1 LANMNI
7 EKASEIFGKIKQE
20 INKAVIG
27 KDEIIKALMLG
38 LIAGGHVLIEGPPGS
53 AKTTIAKSFA
63 KTIGGTFKRIQFTP
77 DMMPADITG
86 FNLYSTQ
93 GTYSFIE
100 GPIFA
105 NIILADELNRTTPRT
120 QSALLEAMQEHQVTI
135 EGKTLTLKL
144 PFMVVATQVL
154 AGGEGTYPLTD
165 VQMDRFMLRVFSQY
179 LSKDEEAL
187 IINGID
193 AIDTPDINTVTT
205 PDEIIKLQQLT
216 KQVHVSPDIVNYI
229 TAIVHSIRKDP
240 DVAYGLSTRSGISI
254 FKSARVFAAL
264 DGRDYVIPDDV
275 KRLAYFAIEHRLR
288 IKPEAE
294 MDDITP
300 RMVINKALN
309 SIPVPKFDM

>member
-1 LANMNI
+1 MNI
-7 EKASEIFGKIKQE
+7 EMAAEIYKKINNE

-27 KDEIIKALMLG
+27 KDELIKGLMLG

-63 KTIGGTFKRIQFTP
+63 KAVGGTFKRIQFTP

-93 GTYSFIE
+93 GTFSFIE

-120 QSALLEAMQEHQVTI
+120 QSALLEAMQERQVTI
-135 EGKTLTLKL
+135 DGKTLPLPL
-144 PFMVVATQVL
+144 PFIVIATQVL

-165 VQMDRFMLRVFSQY
+165 IQLDRFLLRIYSHY
-179 LSKDEEAL
+179 LSSDEETRL
-187 IINGID
+187 ISQID
-193 AIDTPDINTVTT
+193 AIDTPDIKTVITLK
-205 PDEIIKLQQLT
+205 EIKEFQELS
-216 KQVHVSPDIVNYI
+216 KQVHVSLDIVEYI
-229 TAIVHSIRKDP
+229 TSIVHAIRTDP
-240 DVAYGLSTRSGISI
+240 DVIYGLSTRSGISI
-254 FKSARVFAAL
+254 FKCARVFALL
-264 DGRDYVIPDDV
+264 DGREYVIPDDV
-275 KRLAYFAIEHRLR
+275 KRLAYFTIEHRLR
-288 IKPEAE
+288 IKTEAE

-300 RMVINKALN
+300 RMIINKALD

>member
-1 LANMNI
+1 MANMNI
-7 EKASEIFGKIKQE
+7 EKASEIFERIKQE

-38 LIAGGHVLIEGPPGS
+38 LVAGGHILIEGPPGT

-165 VQMDRFMLRVFSQY
+165 VQMDRFMLRVYSLY

-193 AIDTPDINTVTT
+193 AIDTSDINTVTT
-205 PDEIIKLQQLT
+205 PEEIIKLQELT
-216 KQVHVSPDIVNYI
+216 KKVTVSPDIVNYI
-229 TAIVHSIRKDP
+229 TSIVHSIRKDP
-240 DVAYGLSTRSGISI
+240 DVACGLSTRSGISI
-254 FKSARVFAAL
+254 FKCARVFATL

-309 SIPVPKFDM
+309 SVPVPKFDM